1 MIYDTLTYLGLL
13 REKKNTEGI
22 KSQSLNKL
30 PPTIMMRIKRSTQ
43 QLANTADVS
52 DPVNKTWSLDV
63 SRVKYGKAILKEI

>member
-1 MIYDTLTYLGLL
+1 
-13 REKKNTEGI
+13 
-22 KSQSLNKL
+22 
-30 PPTIMMRIKRSTQ
+30 MMRIKRSTQ